1 MLPHDNIRL
10 RHMLDSALEA
20 VKFADGKS
28 REDLDNDRKL
38 VLAIMKSIE
47 IIGEAA
53 SKVSENCQVENDKIP
68 WRDIIG
74 MRNRMIHGYF
84 EVNHDIVWETVQ
96 TDIPRLI

>member
-53 SKVSENCQVENDKIP
+53 SKVS
-68 WRDIIG
+68 
-74 MRNRMIHGYF
+74 
-84 EVNHDIVWETVQ
+84 
-96 TDIPRLI
+96 